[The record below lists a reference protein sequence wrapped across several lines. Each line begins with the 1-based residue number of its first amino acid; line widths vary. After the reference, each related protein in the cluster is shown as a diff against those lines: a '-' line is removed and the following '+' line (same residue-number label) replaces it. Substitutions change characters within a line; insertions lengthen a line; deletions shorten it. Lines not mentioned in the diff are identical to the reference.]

1 LTEEERRL
9 DIVIEAVRVSS
20 HEKHECTGPSFSEW
34 ETILQQHEISQK
46 QIMAND
52 KRLCDLQKE
61 IRILQEQVHK
71 VNHWSVVIPCVE
83 DQPSARA
90 EDKASDAEDIPLDG
104 MKIYTIMCSLQGL
117 YLNR

>member
-9 DIVIEAVRVSS
+9 DIVIEVVRVSS

-34 ETILQQHEISQK
+34 ETIVQQHELSQK

-61 IRILQEQVHK
+61 ITILQEQVHQ
-71 VNHWSVVIPCVE
+71 VNHWSLVIPSTE

-90 EDKASDAEDIPLDG
+90 EDKGSGAEDIPLDG